1 MSITTAKVAG
11 VKNVIAAS
19 PPKDENGANPI
30 IIYTANL
37 CGADVIMN
45 IGGIGAIGA
54 FAYGCFG
61 NPEVDMIVGPGNQY
75 VAEAKRLLFGKVG
88 IDLFA
93 GPTEIGIIADHTA
106 DQEMIAVI

>member
-37 CGADVIMN
+37 WC
-45 IGGIGAIGA
+45 
-54 FAYGCFG
+54 
-61 NPEVDMIVGPGNQY
+61 
-75 VAEAKRLLFGKVG
+75 
-88 IDLFA
+88 
-93 GPTEIGIIADHTA
+93 
-106 DQEMIAVI
+106 

>member
-45 IGGIGAIGA
+45 CGGIGAIGA
-54 FAYGCFG
+54 FAYGLD
-61 NPEVDMIVGPGNQY
+61 PARTQ
-75 VAEAKRLLFGKVG
+75 
-88 IDLFA
+88 A
-93 GPTEIGIIADHTA
+93 GSGLDPCPKWLNLGSQTA
-106 DQEMIAVI
+106 NLEQN